1 MMWKRMLNPGTERS
15 AARSLEGRSS
25 RCKDKAGLRDVAGN
39 SVTAFGGMRFSRI
52 DGLLRSALR

>member
-25 RCKDKAGLRDVAGN
+25 RCKDKAGPRDVAGN
-39 SVTAFGGMRFSRI
+39 SVTAFGGGAVES
-52 DGLLRSALR
+52 D